1 MASLK
6 INARSGGKSLSAS
19 IQKEVEDTVEPKL
32 RAELEA
38 IGDYATNISP
48 VYSGAY
54 VESFSFVPAG
64 SGAGR
69 MRKPRPDPDDD
80 RREQRW
86 EIISGAQAE
95 LRDDL
100 NKIDLMK
107 VSGVVLRNRSPHA
120 RDVEYGPTPRNPSGY
135 AVFAKVKDKFR

>member
-1 MASLK
+1 MAFIK

-19 IQKEVEDTVEPKL
+19 IRKEVEDIVEPKL
-32 RAELEA
+32 KNRLEE

-48 VYSGAY
+48 VWSGAY

-69 MRKPRPDPDDD
+69 MRKSRPDDD
-80 RREQRW
+80 NREQRW

-95 LRDDL
+95 LRADL
-100 NKIDLMK
+100 NKIDLMA
-107 VSGVVLRNRSPHA
+107 VNGVVLRNRSPHA

-135 AVFAKVKDKFR
+135 AVFAKVRDKYR

>member
-1 MASLK
+1 MASVK
-6 INARSGGKSLSAS
+6 INAKSGGKSISAS
-19 IQKEVEDTVEPKL
+19 IRKEMEDTVEPKL

-48 VYSGAY
+48 VWSGAY

-69 MRKPRPDPDDD
+69 MRKSRPDDD

-95 LRDDL
+95 LRADL
-100 NKIDLMK
+100 NKIDLME

-120 RDVEYGPTPRNPSGY
+120 RDVEYGPTPRKSSGY
-135 AVFAKVKDKFR
+135 AVFAKVKDRFR

>member
-1 MASLK
+1 MAYVK

-19 IQKEVEDTVEPKL
+19 IQKEVEDTIEPKL
-32 RAELEA
+32 RAKLEA

-54 VESFSFVPAG
+54 VESSSFVPAG

-69 MRKPRPDPDDD
+69 MRKSRPDDD

-95 LRDDL
+95 LRADL
-100 NKIDLMK
+100 NKIDLME

-135 AVFAKVKDKFR
+135 AVFTRVKDKFR